1 MNMFGYLK
9 YGLSA
14 ILSYVGV
21 KMLISG
27 FYKIN
32 DLVSLGIIGGLLAI
46 SIFASMIWKKPE
58 EKPADQL

>member
-1 MNMFGYLK
+1 
-9 YGLSA
+9 
-14 ILSYVGV
+14 
-21 KMLISG
+21 MLISG